1 MEKYGITKTTR
12 YALVNKHWKKTD
24 EWTDCHAI
32 ISVKHW
38 EEWLHFFLDSG
49 ASLTTNNGR
58 MIKFTSYAPNQKE
71 KAVTELLSDN
81 YELSTFDRLDNITD
95 RAYNALY
102 RKAKKACERKGV
114 NFKEEQAFI
123 SSSDLHGFYFP
134 NNAEY
139 RGVFF
144 IKGNAVLMRD
154 GLLD

>member
-1 MEKYGITKTTR
+1 MEKRGITKTTKYELKNNR
-12 YALVNKHWKKTD
+12 WYKVD
-24 EWTDCHAI
+24 EWTTANSI
-32 ISVKHW
+32 IEPKHW
-38 EEWLHFFLDSG
+38 QEWLRFFLDSG
-49 ASLTTNNGR
+49 ATLTTNNGR

-102 RKAKKACERKGV
+102 RKAKKACIKHGV
-114 NFKEEQAFI
+114 NFEEEQAFT

-134 NNAEY
+134 NNATY

-144 IKGNAVLMRD
+144 VKGNAVLMPR
-154 GLLD
+154 GIL